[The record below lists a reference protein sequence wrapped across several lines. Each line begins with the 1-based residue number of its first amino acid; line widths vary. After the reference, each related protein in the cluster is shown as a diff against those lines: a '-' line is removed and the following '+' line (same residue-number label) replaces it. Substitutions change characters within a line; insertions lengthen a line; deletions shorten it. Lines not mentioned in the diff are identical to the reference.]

1 MLGCGGIGSSPVWL
15 RCGELWRRRGSALG
29 RKALSGPSILDWV
42 AVIRSRVGATLAV
55 DLRTSAPD

>member
-1 MLGCGGIGSSPVWL
+1 VWL
-15 RCGELWRRRGSALG
+15 RRGELWRHRGSALG
-29 RKALSGPSILDWV
+29 RKALSGPSIPDWV